1 MDWPT
6 LGTRVS
12 STANTTSRLSKS
24 APNDNEMAFGLME
37 TTVRMNERATSFLV
51 QRSPIVGRC
60 LVASKDLSQG
70 ELVVRERPIGKL
82 IHIPLI

>member
-1 MDWPT
+1 
-6 LGTRVS
+6 
-12 STANTTSRLSKS
+12 
-24 APNDNEMAFGLME
+24 
-37 TTVRMNERATSFLV
+37 MNERATSFLV